1 VHRME
6 TAHVP
11 DNVSSVD
18 GPQSWQTLER
28 TRLVDDVTNRL
39 RKLIIDGTLVPGEQL
54 RQVEAAQRL
63 GVSRTPLREALRIL
77 EREGFVR
84 TRKRINTAE
93 VVDLSL
99 SETIEL
105 YEFRAVI
112 DGLAARLSARYG
124 ISDSEYH
131 QLKDSLH
138 SVRTPT
144 GPEVADQQ
152 AGGHAD
158 FHALIADLSHNRYVQ
173 SNVPIIRFTHER
185 FARRL
190 RSLDQEEL
198 NIAAQAMQRSEH
210 DHVGILEA
218 IYSGDSRA
226 AESMALSHI
235 RRTITWLSGAD
246 WPRMGRETQSSE

>member
-1 VHRME
+1 M
-6 TAHVP
+6 P
-11 DNVSSVD
+11 DDVTSIED
-18 GPQSWQTLER
+18 PESWQMLAR
-28 TRLVDDVTNRL
+28 TRLVDEVTNRL

-93 VVDLSL
+93 VVDLSVP
-99 SETIEL
+99 ETIEL

-112 DGLAARLSARYG
+112 DGLAARLAARHG
-124 ISDSEYH
+124 ISDHEYR
-131 QLKDSLH
+131 QLRDSLE
-138 SVRTPT
+138 SVRDPT

-152 AGGHAD
+152 TGGHAD
-158 FHALIADLSHNRYVQ
+158 FHALIAGHSHNRYVQ
-173 SNVPIIRFTHER
+173 SQVPIIRFTHQR

-210 DHVGILEA
+210 DHIGILEA
-218 IYSGDSRA
+218 IYSGDSLA
-226 AESMALSHI
+226 AESMALRHI
-235 RRTITWLSGAD
+235 RRTISWLSSAD
-246 WPRMGRETQSSE
+246 WPRTGAEISISE